1 MYITH
6 ISNGWNACT
15 SNNTILSICYP
26 YGPWYLKN
34 LILKIHLHPTST
46 APPSNF
52 LLRNFTP
59 RRPREL
65 QIYAS
70 QWFQRQLWQPGTS
83 GWATKGD
90 TEIASTLVNVVTIDV
105 HWCTLWTMCAKAAAL
120 SIPPQLLLR
129 GLAVYGMLGLKLGME
144 CHTHSLA
151 KKWRAT
157 SFLRLYS
164 TTQAMVRMLWSRDC
178 SVINARWEEGT

>member
-83 GWATKGD
+83 GEPLSRWWQEVSPQLSQATLRLLLLL
-90 TEIASTLVNVVTIDV
+90 SMLSPLMYIDV
-105 HWCTLWTMCAKAAAL
+105 QCEQFRQSCCAVHSAAA
-120 SIPPQLLLR
+120 SSSRP
-129 GLAVYGMLGLKLGME
+129 ME
-144 CHTHSLA
+144 CLDYWVVHA
-151 KKWRAT
+151 
-157 SFLRLYS
+157 FLNKNGELVS
-164 TTQAMVRMLWSRDC
+164 CDC
-178 SVINARWEEGT
+178 TVLPKQW